1 MKHIGFYGGSSI
13 VELGDPSDMVEF
25 ISILNK
31 NLNNKEDGYL
41 LEQLY
46 LRYVHLKDLDKTQSL
61 IRKLRVFLP
70 KDVEEKFLKYFDGIE
85 HCIKSAKGFY
95 EDWNVY
101 KPVKIVVT
109 DMPDFMGH
117 RDRAVEEYDAL
128 SSGDIPFWLR

>member
-1 MKHIGFYGGSSI
+1 MKHIGFSGGSSI
-13 VELGDPSDMVEF
+13 VELGYPSDMVEF
-25 ISILNK
+25 IYILNE
-31 NLNNKEDGYL
+31 NINEKEDECL

-46 LRYVHLKDLDKTQSL
+46 LRYVHLKDLDKTHSL
-61 IRKLRVFLP
+61 IKKLRVFLP
-70 KDVEEKFLKYFDGIE
+70 KDVEERFLKYFNGIE
-85 HCIKSAKGFY
+85 HCIKSAEGFY